1 MNTASLSDMPT
12 AWRIV
17 KERHAKSAFDGEGA
31 RRYGG
36 RWNSPGTPVVYVSDT
51 RALCLLE
58 VLAGL
63 GAVKPV
69 QSYVL
74 IPVTFDDSLVLPV
87 QSQDLPSEWRQ
98 SPPAP
103 STQRIGDDWADHLRS
118 AILRVPSAIVPE
130 EFNYLLNPVHP
141 DFGRVQIDDPQ
152 DFAIDSRLLP

>member
-1 MNTASLSDMPT
+1 MPT

-17 KERHAKSAFDGEGA
+17 KKRHADSAFDGAGA

-36 RWNSPGTPVVYVSDT
+36 RWNSPGTRVVYVSDT

-63 GAVKPV
+63 GSVKPV

-74 IPVTFDDSLVLPV
+74 IPVTFEDSLVLPV
-87 QSQDLPSEWRQ
+87 EPTHLPPEWRR
-98 SPPAP
+98 SPPPP
-103 STQRIGDDWADHLRS
+103 STQRIGDHWADNLIS

-141 DFGRVQIDDPQ
+141 DVRRIEIGSPQ
-152 DFAIDSRLLP
+152 DFTVDSRLLP

>member
-1 MNTASLSDMPT
+1 MPT

-17 KERHAKSAFDGEGA
+17 KKRHADSAFDGEGA

-58 VLAGL
+58 LLAGL
-63 GAVKPV
+63 GSVKPV

-74 IPVTFDDSLVLPV
+74 IPVEFDVTLV
-87 QSQDLPSEWRQ
+87 QSIQPTDLPSDWAH
-98 SPPAP
+98 SPPSP
-103 STQRIGDDWADHLRS
+103 STQGIGDDWADNLRS

-130 EFNYLLNPVHP
+130 EFNYLLNPGHP
-141 DFGRVQIDDPQ
+141 DFRRIEIGGPR
-152 DFAIDSRLLP
+152 DFTIDSRLFR

>member
-1 MNTASLSDMPT
+1 MPT
-12 AWRIV
+12 AWRIA
-17 KERHAKSAFDGEGA
+17 KKRHADSAFDGQGA

-63 GAVKPV
+63 GSVRPV

-74 IPVTFDDSLVLPV
+74 IPVTFENALILPV
-87 QSQDLPSEWRQ
+87 EPTELPSEWRQ
-98 SPPAP
+98 SPPPP
-103 STQRIGDDWADHLRS
+103 STQRIGDDWADNLTS

-141 DFGRVQIDDPQ
+141 AFRRTQIGSPQ
-152 DFAIDSRLLP
+152 DFTVDSRLLP

>member
-1 MNTASLSDMPT
+1 MPT

-17 KERHAKSAFDGEGA
+17 KKRHADSAFDGEGA

-63 GAVKPV
+63 VSVKPV

-74 IPVTFDDSLVLPV
+74 IPVTFEDSLVLSVEPT
-87 QSQDLPSEWRQ
+87 DLPSEWRQ
-98 SPPAP
+98 SPPPP
-103 STQRIGDDWADHLRS
+103 STQRIGDDWADNLTS

-130 EFNYLLNPVHP
+130 FNYLLNPVHP
-141 DFGRVQIDDPQ
+141 DFRRIQIGSHQ
-152 DFAIDSRLLP
+152 DFTVDSRLLP

>member
-1 MNTASLSDMPT
+1 MST

-17 KERHAKSAFDGEGA
+17 KKRHTDSAFDGEGA

-63 GAVKPV
+63 GSVKPV

-87 QSQDLPSEWRQ
+87 QPNDLPSEWRQ

-103 STQRIGDDWADHLRS
+103 STQGIGDEWADQLRS

-130 EFNYLLNPVHP
+130 EFNYQLNPAHP
-141 DFGRVQIDDPQ
+141 DFGRVQIGDPQ
-152 DFAIDSRLLP
+152 DFTIDTRLLP

>member
-1 MNTASLSDMPT
+1 MPT

-17 KERHAKSAFDGEGA
+17 KKRHADSAFDGEGA

-63 GAVKPV
+63 RSVKPV

-74 IPVTFDDSLVLPV
+74 IPVTFDDSLILSV
-87 QSQDLPSEWRQ
+87 QSSDLPSEWRQ
-98 SPPAP
+98 SPPTP
-103 STQRIGDDWADHLRS
+103 STQAIGDDWVDQLRS
-118 AILRVPSAIVPE
+118 AVLRVPSVIVTE
-130 EFNYLLNPVHP
+130 EFNYILNPVHP
-141 DFGRVQIDDPQ
+141 DFGRIQIGDPR
-152 DFAIDSRLLP
+152 DFTVDSRLLP

>member
-1 MNTASLSDMPT
+1 M
-12 AWRIV
+12 
-17 KERHAKSAFDGEGA
+17 KKRHADFAFDGEGA

-51 RALCLLE
+51 RSLCLLE

-63 GAVKPV
+63 GSVKPV

-87 QSQDLPSEWRQ
+87 QPNDLPSAWRQ

-103 STQRIGDDWADHLRS
+103 YTQGIGDEWADQVRS

-130 EFNYLLNPVHP
+130 EFNYLLNPAHP
-141 DFGRVQIDDPQ
+141 DFGRVQIGHLQ
-152 DFAIDSRLLP
+152 DFTIDSRLLP